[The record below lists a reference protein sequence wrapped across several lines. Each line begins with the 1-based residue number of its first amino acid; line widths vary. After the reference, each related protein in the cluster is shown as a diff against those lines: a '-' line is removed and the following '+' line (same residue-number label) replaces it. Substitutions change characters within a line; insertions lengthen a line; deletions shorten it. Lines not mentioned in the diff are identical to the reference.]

1 MSYFQFI
8 IKQGE
13 NADENEAQ
21 LDEEME
27 KVFSAPN
34 ANKFDVR
41 KLSDVNIPSNSSK
54 SDKDYQQSQ
63 QAHNTNKY
71 NEQDYDSKC

>member
-1 MSYFQFI
+1 M
-8 IKQGE
+8 
-13 NADENEAQ
+13 
-21 LDEEME
+21 
-27 KVFSAPN
+27 FSAPN

-41 KLSDVNIPSNSSK
+41 KLSDVNLPSNSK